1 MSRRFTRLSLLF
13 VLMLTSEVWAIGLG
27 DIDLNSALNEPLRAE
42 IVLLSASADELSD
55 LTVTLASA
63 ETFARYGI
71 DRPFFLQDME
81 FNVIIAGASGS
92 VVQIRSRAPI
102 TEPFLTFLVE
112 ATWSSGRLLR
122 EYTVLLDPP
131 TYAAP
136 TSRQAPAVEAPRRS
150 TPSDSGQIQRQ
161 PTPPPTQRQSRPAPQ
176 PPQPARTADSS
187 AADTSV
193 TDSSYESPPEP
204 RPQPPVDDSSY
215 GTTDGGDLVVQRGET
230 LWGLT
235 ARNRPDGRL
244 SMNQTMLAIYEAN
257 PGAFGGNINVLR
269 AGASLRIPSADEVFQ
284 INRSDALNEVQRQH
298 NAWGGDTSYTEP
310 QQSTTRPSLTLVPP
324 DEDPVGGDYVDDT
337 STYEPQSREQ
347 EIEGRIAELEA
358 ANVPNQQS
366 LIEIRDNELAT
377 LRQELAD
384 IRGEVYEA
392 PVEDVADD
400 SLVEDVLDDDQ
411 GIDDAVDDSG
421 IGDIV
426 ADDVA
431 DDTQVADDTADDV
444 VDSDITTPPSDI
456 ISTSSSGRDKGIVD
470 QILGYVLSI
479 WGGIA
484 AAVVAVIG
492 LLVWF
497 MRRDGDD
504 DDDTDRPW
512 ETLDSDEMAAG
523 GISVTST
530 MQAPTHEEAIVVVE
544 QDSGIHPI
552 LEDTVEAPAA
562 DLAAGEGEA
571 SGAFGSLEDTFSSET
586 AINLDQT
593 DPIAEADF
601 HMAYGLYDQAADLIN
616 GALESDPSDKS
627 LMSKLCEIYFVWG
640 NRDSFVDAATR
651 LKTAVGDG
659 ASADWDK
666 IVIMGQ
672 QIAADHGLFAG
683 ADVAGATKEV
693 DLSFDEG
700 ADEAGGLDMDF
711 GADDSGAA
719 SDIIDLGADDSG
731 ASDVID
737 LGAGDEE
744 TQQGVDFNF
753 DEPAA
758 DADDAVDFDL
768 DVTAETPT
776 IESTMTEATAEM
788 PAPTVESPTI
798 ENQFAGFGESTSE
811 LPSLDEDSLEE
822 AISASGRDADATA
835 EINVDELDFSIDNL
849 TQTEVAS
856 LDEMDITGQNKEL
869 SDTGINEALS
879 DLDFDA
885 GDVTGK
891 NPAIDP
897 NATGIQEGLDPN
909 ATGLVEGLD
918 LSDLESSGM
927 RLAADE
933 TGQNPMVSAEPEQ
946 ELTDVGIDDSLL
958 DATGLTQ
965 VLSDDMAVETA
976 ADLAGALSD
985 ADATMLAPGMG
996 DATIDSPPEDVETM
1010 LAPMDDD
1017 DDDFDFAKTEALPP
1031 DAFTSN
1037 MDLDAT
1043 AETPAIAGTDVDL
1056 DLDDLTAALQV
1067 SEIGDTVEQPRDDA
1081 TVEQPRPT
1089 ISEETAEVPTMALAP
1104 EDMSSDLHDA
1114 RTMTEVGTK
1123 LDLARAYVD
1132 MGDPAGARSILE
1144 EVLDEGDGPQK
1155 QQAQQLLD
1163 SLPS

>member
-27 DIDLNSALNEPLRAE
+27 DINLNSALNEPLRAE

-71 DRPFFLQDME
+71 DRPFFLQGIE
-81 FNVIIAGASGS
+81 FNVINAGASGS
-92 VVQIRSRAPI
+92 VVQVRSRSPI
-102 TEPFLTFLVE
+102 SEPFLTFLVE

-161 PTPPPTQRQSRPAPQ
+161 PTPPPPTQRQSRPAPQ
-176 PPQPARTADSS
+176 PTQPARTADPS

-204 RPQPPVDDSSY
+204 QTQPQPPVDDSPY
-215 GTTDGGDLVVQRGET
+215 GTTAGGDLIVQRGET

-257 PGAFGGNINVLR
+257 PDAFGGNINVLR

-284 INRSDALNEVQRQH
+284 INRGDALNEVQRQH
-298 NAWGGDTSYTEP
+298 NAWDGGTSYTEP
-310 QQSTTRPSLTLVPP
+310 QQPTTRPSLTLVPP
-324 DEDPVGGDYVDDT
+324 DEDPVGGDYDDDA

-358 ANVPNQQS
+358 ADVPNQQS
-366 LIEIRDNELAT
+366 LIEIRDNELAA

-384 IRGEVYEA
+384 IRGEVSEA

-400 SLVEDVLDDDQ
+400 SLVEDALDDDP
-411 GIDDAVDDSG
+411 GID
-421 IGDIV
+421 DIV
-426 ADDVA
+426 ADDVV
-431 DDTQVADDTADDV
+431 DDTQVTDDTADDV
-444 VDSDITTPPSDI
+444 VDSDIATPPSNV
-456 ISTSSSGRDKGIVD
+456 ISISPSSSDKSIVD
-470 QILGYVLSI
+470 TIIEFLSGFWGIIIGALVLVA
-479 WGGIA
+479 GGLI
-484 AAVVAVIG
+484 
-492 LLVWF
+492 WF
-497 MRRDGDD
+497 MRRDGEDD
-504 DDDTDRPW
+504 DDSDRPW
-512 ETLDSDEMAAG
+512 ETLDSDEMAADS
-523 GISVTST
+523 IAVTST

-562 DLAAGEGEA
+562 DLAAEEGEP

-586 AINLDQT
+586 AVNLDQT

-659 ASADWDK
+659 TSADWDK

-672 QIAADHGLFAG
+672 QIAADHDLFAG

-693 DLSFDEG
+693 DLSFDDG
-700 ADEAGGLDMDF
+700 ADEAAGLDMDF
-711 GADDSGAA
+711 GADASGE
-719 SDIIDLGADDSG
+719 SEVIDLGADD
-731 ASDVID
+731 
-737 LGAGDEE
+737 EE
-744 TQQGVDFNF
+744 TEQSVDFNF
-753 DEPAA
+753 DESAA
-758 DADDAVDFDL
+758 EADDAVDFDL

-776 IESTMTEATAEM
+776 IESTMIEATAEM
-788 PAPTVESPTI
+788 PAPTVETPTI
-798 ENQFAGFGESTSE
+798 EDQFAGFGEGTSE

-822 AISASGRDADATA
+822 AIAASGKDADATA
-835 EINVDELDFSIDNL
+835 EINVDELDLGIDNL

-856 LDEMDITGQNKEL
+856 LDEMDVTGQDEEL

-879 DLDFDA
+879 DLDFDLA
-885 GDVTGK
+885 DVTGK

-897 NATGIQEGLDPN
+897 AIDPDSTGVQEGMDPDATGVQEGLDPD

-918 LSDLESSGM
+918 LSDLDSSGM
-927 RLAADE
+927 HLAPDE
-933 TGQNPMVSAEPEQ
+933 TGQNPMISAEPEQ
-946 ELTDVGIDDSLL
+946 EPTDVGIDDSLL

-976 ADLAGALSD
+976 ADLADELSD
-985 ADATMLAPGMG
+985 AEATALAPGMG
-996 DATIDSPPEDVETM
+996 DASIDSPPEDAETM
-1010 LAPMDDD
+1010 LAPMDDDDD

-1037 MDLDAT
+1037 MDLDVT

-1067 SEIGDTVEQPRDDA
+1067 SEIGDTIEQPRDDA

-1089 ISEETAEVPTMALAP
+1089 IAEDTAEVPTMSLAP
-1104 EDMSSDLHDA
+1104 EDMSGDLHEA

>member
-1 MSRRFTRLSLLF
+1 
-13 VLMLTSEVWAIGLG
+13 
-27 DIDLNSALNEPLRAE
+27 
-42 IVLLSASADELSD
+42 
-55 LTVTLASA
+55 
-63 ETFARYGI
+63 
-71 DRPFFLQDME
+71 
-81 FNVIIAGASGS
+81 
-92 VVQIRSRAPI
+92 
-102 TEPFLTFLVE
+102 
-112 ATWSSGRLLR
+112 
-122 EYTVLLDPP
+122 
-131 TYAAP
+131 
-136 TSRQAPAVEAPRRS
+136 
-150 TPSDSGQIQRQ
+150 
-161 PTPPPTQRQSRPAPQ
+161 
-176 PPQPARTADSS
+176 
-187 AADTSV
+187 
-193 TDSSYESPPEP
+193 
-204 RPQPPVDDSSY
+204 
-215 GTTDGGDLVVQRGET
+215 
-230 LWGLT
+230 
-235 ARNRPDGRL
+235 
-244 SMNQTMLAIYEAN
+244 
-257 PGAFGGNINVLR
+257 
-269 AGASLRIPSADEVFQ
+269 
-284 INRSDALNEVQRQH
+284 
-298 NAWGGDTSYTEP
+298 
-310 QQSTTRPSLTLVPP
+310 
-324 DEDPVGGDYVDDT
+324 
-337 STYEPQSREQ
+337 
-347 EIEGRIAELEA
+347 
-358 ANVPNQQS
+358 
-366 LIEIRDNELAT
+366 
-377 LRQELAD
+377 
-384 IRGEVYEA
+384 
-392 PVEDVADD
+392 
-400 SLVEDVLDDDQ
+400 
-411 GIDDAVDDSG
+411 
-421 IGDIV
+421 
-426 ADDVA
+426 
-431 DDTQVADDTADDV
+431 
-444 VDSDITTPPSDI
+444 
-456 ISTSSSGRDKGIVD
+456 
-470 QILGYVLSI
+470 
-479 WGGIA
+479 
-484 AAVVAVIG
+484 
-492 LLVWF
+492 
-497 MRRDGDD
+497 
-504 DDDTDRPW
+504 
-512 ETLDSDEMAAG
+512 
-523 GISVTST
+523 
-530 MQAPTHEEAIVVVE
+530 
-544 QDSGIHPI
+544 
-552 LEDTVEAPAA
+552 
-562 DLAAGEGEA
+562 
-571 SGAFGSLEDTFSSET
+571 
-586 AINLDQT
+586 
-593 DPIAEADF
+593 
-601 HMAYGLYDQAADLIN
+601 MAYGLYDQAADLIN

-640 NRDSFVDAATR
+640 NRDAFVDAATR
-651 LKTAVGDG
+651 LNMAVGDG

-672 QIAADHGLFAG
+672 QIAADHDLFAG

-700 ADEAGGLDMDF
+700 ADEAAGLDMDF
-711 GADDSGAA
+711 GADDG
-719 SDIIDLGADDSG
+719 G

-788 PAPTVESPTI
+788 PAPTVETPTI
-798 ENQFAGFGESTSE
+798 EDQFAGFGEGTSE
-811 LPSLDEDSLEE
+811 LPSLDEDALEE
-822 AISASGRDADATA
+822 AISASGKDAAATA
-835 EINVDELDFSIDNL
+835 EINVDELDFGIDNL

-856 LDEMDITGQNKEL
+856 LDEIDITGQNSEL

-879 DLDFDA
+879 DLDFGA
-885 GDVTGK
+885 SDVTGK

-897 NATGIQEGLDPN
+897 ETTGIREGLDLDATGVQEGLDPN

-933 TGQNPMVSAEPEQ
+933 TGQNPMVSAEPER
-946 ELTDVGIDDSLL
+946 EPTDVGIDDSLL

-985 ADATMLAPGMG
+985 ADATMLAPDMG

-1037 MDLDAT
+1037 MDLDVT

-1067 SEIGDTVEQPRDDA
+1067 SEIGDTIEQPRDDA

-1089 ISEETAEVPTMALAP
+1089 IPEETAEVPTMALAP